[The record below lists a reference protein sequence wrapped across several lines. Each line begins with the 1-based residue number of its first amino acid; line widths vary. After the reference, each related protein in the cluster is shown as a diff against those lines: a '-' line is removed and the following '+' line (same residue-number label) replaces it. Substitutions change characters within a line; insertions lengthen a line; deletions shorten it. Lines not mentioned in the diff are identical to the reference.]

1 MDKKIDARS
10 SSRVRTAVRLA
21 ASVAIVVTTTVMFA
35 QAPASKRWTQP
46 RTPDG
51 QPDLQGT
58 WVNFDDT
65 PFESS
70 GPGRKPSDVNPPE
83 HWADHQ
89 SPKSKARGAMV
100 VEPATGIVPLLPSA
114 EQTRDFHLARVGDAP
129 EHETPWVR
137 CITRG
142 VPGGMLPAQYNNGYQ
157 IVQAPG
163 YVVIRYEMI
172 HEARIIPID
181 GRPHIGKAIT
191 QWNGDPRGRWEGNT
205 LVIETLN
212 YNGKGMIATSAA
224 SGRLRG
230 VPQSDAT
237 RIVERLTRVSENSIE
252 YEATIEDPKVYSG
265 KWKIAFPLNRD
276 DTYEIYEYSCHEH
289 NYTMFHELS
298 AGRARDR
305 EAKK

>member
-1 MDKKIDARS
+1 MRFVS
-10 SSRVRTAVRLA
+10 
-21 ASVAIVVTTTVMFA
+21 SVAVVVATTAMFA
-35 QAPASKRWTQP
+35 QAPATKRWTQA

-83 HWADHQ
+83 HWADHA
-89 SPKSKARGAMV
+89 SPTSKARGAMV
-100 VEPATGIVPLLPSA
+100 VEPASGIVPLLPSA

-181 GRPHIGKAIT
+181 GRPPIGKAIT
-191 QWNGDPRGRWEGNT
+191 QWNGDARGRWEGNT
-205 LVIETLN
+205 LVIETTN

-237 RIVERLTRVSENSIE
+237 RIVERLTRVSQSTIQ
-252 YEATIEDPKVYSG
+252 YEAIIDDPKVYSG
-265 KWKIAFPLNRD
+265 KWKIAFPLNLD

-289 NYTMFHELS
+289 NYTMFNELS
-298 AGRARDR
+298 AGRAKDR
-305 EAKK
+305 ENQKK

>member
-1 MDKKIDARS
+1 
-10 SSRVRTAVRLA
+10 
-21 ASVAIVVTTTVMFA
+21 VAIALATTVMFA

-83 HWADHQ
+83 HWADHA
-89 SPKSKARGAMV
+89 SPTSKARSAMV
-100 VEPATGIVPLLPSA
+100 VEPASGVVPLLPSA

-172 HEARIIPID
+172 HEARIIPVD
-181 GRPHIGKAIT
+181 GRAPIGKAIA
-191 QWNGDPRGRWEGNT
+191 QWNGDARGRWEGNT
-205 LVIETLN
+205 LVIETTN

-252 YEATIEDPKVYSG
+252 YEATIDDPKVYSG
-265 KWKIAFPLNRD
+265 KWKIKFPLNRD
-276 DTYEIYEYSCHEH
+276 DTYEIYEYGCHEH
-289 NYTMFHELS
+289 NYTMFNELS
-298 AGRARDR
+298 AGRAKDR
-305 EAKK
+305 ESTK

>member
-1 MDKKIDARS
+1 MGFVMK
-10 SSRVRTAVRLA
+10 RVVM
-21 ASVAIVVTTTVMFA
+21 AIGVLMLVSVVTSA
-35 QAPASKRWTQP
+35 QAPAAKRWTLS

-58 WVNFDDT
+58 WVNFDNT

-83 HWADHQ
+83 HWADHG
-89 SPKSKARGAMV
+89 SPTSKPRKSMV
-100 VEPATGIVPLLPSA
+100 VFPESGLVPLLASA
-114 EQTRDFHLARVGDAP
+114 EAQRDYHLARVGDAP

-142 VPGGMLPAQYNNGYQ
+142 VPGGMFPAQYNNGYH

-163 YVVIRYEMI
+163 VVVIRYEMI
-172 HEARIIPID
+172 HEARVIPID
-181 GRPHIGKAIT
+181 GRPHINRTIT

-205 LVIETLN
+205 LVIETRN
-212 YNGKGMIATSAA
+212 FNGKGMIATSAA

-237 RIVERLTRVSENSIE
+237 RVVERLTRVSENVIE
-252 YEATIEDPKVYSG
+252 YEATVEDSKVYG
-265 KWKIAFPLNRD
+265 GPWKVAFPLNRD
-276 DTYEIYEYSCHEH
+276 DTYDIYEYSCHEH
-289 NYTMFHELS
+289 NYTMFNELT
-298 AGRARDR
+298 AGRAKDR
-305 EAKK
+305 EAAAGK